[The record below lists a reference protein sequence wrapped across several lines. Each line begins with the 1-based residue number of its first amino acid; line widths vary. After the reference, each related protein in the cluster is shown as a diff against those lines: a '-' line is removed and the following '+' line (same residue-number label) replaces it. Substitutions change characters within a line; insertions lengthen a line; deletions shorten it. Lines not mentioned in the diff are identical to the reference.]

1 MPANFPEVW
10 ETRVRELLT
19 TQDQAPWLD
28 GIDELDSPVVEM
40 GEENMIHV
48 PLETFDPD
56 VLVNNTTYP
65 LDVQD
70 HADGTKT
77 ISLDKFQ
84 TKPTKISD
92 DAAIGASY
100 SKIDTTTK
108 RHRTKIT
115 SWKFKKAIHA
125 IAPASNS
132 TDTPVISLPANY
144 TSEDVYKKLVE
155 LKGKFDALEAP
166 DSGRRIVLAS
176 AHYNKLLED
185 RQRFGD
191 LLVDHNT
198 GKVNKLVAG
207 FEVYT
212 YVSNPHY
219 AEVESVWTK
228 KAWGSVVTGTDKQ
241 ASVAFLAENIGKKT
255 GLTKQYY
262 DKPDTKTQAHLLN
275 YRHYFVALPLRNKY
289 IGAII

>member
-19 TQDQAPWLD
+19 TQDQAPWLE

-40 GEENMIHV
+40 GEENLIHV
-48 PLETFDPD
+48 PIETFEPS

-65 LDVQD
+65 LTIEE
-70 HADGTKT
+70 HADGSKT

-84 TKPTKISD
+84 TLPTKISD

-108 RHRTKIT
+108 RHRVRIT
-115 SWKFKKAIHA
+115 SRKFQKAIHA
-125 IAPASNS
+125 IAPATN
-132 TDTPVISLPANY
+132 TADTPVISLPANY
-144 TSEDVYKKLVE
+144 TSEDVYKKMVE
-155 LKGKFDALEAP
+155 LKGKFDKMEMP

-176 AHYNKLLED
+176 DHYNKLLED

-198 GKVNKLVAG
+198 GKVNRLIAG

-212 YVSNPHY
+212 YVSNPYY
-219 AEVESVWTK
+219 AETESVWNK
-228 KAWGSVVTGTDKQ
+228 KAFGSVPAGSDKQ
-241 ASVAFLAENIGKKT
+241 ASIAFLADNIGKKT
-255 GLTKQYY
+255 GMTKQYY
-262 DKPDTKTQAHLLN
+262 DKPNTTTQAHMLN
-275 YRHYFVALPLRNKY
+275 YRHYFIALPVKNKY